1 MDFISLQE
9 ALQTIRPEEVVIVV
23 ISNPRLTSALYRKIR
38 AERKGEKFQI
48 SSYTDTQV
56 FHRSIPAGEIITFCE
71 ETAGSEYKQLNIWL
85 STQEQVSFLISR
97 KGPVHANKRADQK
110 SKQPRPEQTHN
121 RQKNYIIQ
129 EGMIVPPL
137 IDMGVLSEEG
147 KIIPSKYD
155 KFKQINRFLEIINDE
170 FRSFQSD
177 RALRVVD
184 FGCGKAYL
192 TFILYYYFSELRKI
206 PVEMIGLDLKN
217 DVIEKCNQ
225 AAGRYG
231 YRDLRFQVGDIADYA
246 PPEDVDMV
254 VTLHACDTAT
264 DFALYNAVKWKAK
277 KIFSVPCCQHEINQS
292 IQARHLGLLTRY
304 GIIRERFS
312 ALLTDALRADI
323 LECHGYETQ
332 VLEFI
337 DMEHTPKNIMIR
349 ASKRALAPAVLER
362 RRAKYKKE
370 MEEALEE
377 FQVKPTLY
385 RLLMEEPV

>member
-147 KIIPSKYD
+147 KVIPSKYD

>member
-97 KGPVHANKRADQK
+97 KGPVHTNKRADQK

-277 KIFSVPCCQHEINQS
+277 KIFSVPCCQHEVNQS